1 MSFSTCFCFLS
12 NVETVSELKELVEK
26 QSELILDLNTKI
38 EECHQSQRE
47 TSQELEHSK
56 MENVKLKVELSQ
68 QNTKFEKMFES
79 LEQEGIS
86 IKNTVSKQKVG
97 IEDLIS
103 KYEKHDEVLRKLI

>member
-1 MSFSTCFCFLS
+1 
-12 NVETVSELKELVEK
+12 
-26 QSELILDLNTKI
+26 
-38 EECHQSQRE
+38 
-47 TSQELEHSK
+47 

-97 IEDLIS
+97 IKDLIS
-103 KYEKHDEVLRKLI
+103 KYEKHDEVLEKIQVAPQKNIKMMEISIPGGAGA